1 MHNRAWIRDI
11 DLQHAG
17 FTSQHFVEYVQLWHV
32 LNHLQL
38 QSDRE
43 DNIIWNFVP
52 DGKFTTGSA
61 YHAQFIGSTMTNFKR
76 LIWKVWHHQNASSL
90 GGSPSKIESRPPIDY
105 KREHDQ
111 IMVCALFADTVKNL
125 ESISF
130 KTVVTL
136 GAFGRELQCG

>member
-1 MHNRAWIRDI
+1 LRQHQLQLATVGEHPSGAARGSKVKGPQDLAPNIFQILKNKNKSLNEALHNTAWIRDI

-17 FTSQHFVEYVQLWHV
+17 FTSQHFVEYVQLWHA

-61 YHAQFIGSTMTNFKR
+61 YHVQFIGATMTNFKQ
-76 LIWKVWHHQNASSL
+76 LI
-90 GGSPSKIESRPPIDY
+90 
-105 KREHDQ
+105 
-111 IMVCALFADTVKNL
+111 
-125 ESISF
+125 
-130 KTVVTL
+130 
-136 GAFGRELQCG
+136 